1 MAKSFNIV
9 AELQLQGP
17 KNLNQITRQ
26 IAKSLKGVSVDVN
39 LKIPKTVAAQLN
51 QINKSLQSLNAV
63 ASQAN
68 QKAAQLSSG
77 LQKVQK
83 ASAAAASA
91 NKKAGSAIGSTSKQ
105 LKEATSAAESF
116 GKQSALAVKR
126 FAAFS
131 VSAGIMGSVVMS
143 LKNGVSAAIE
153 FERELVKV
161 AQVTNKSLSSLSGLT
176 KEISSLSTSLGAS
189 SQELV
194 GVSRT
199 LAQTGLSARDVTIAL
214 KALAQSSLAPTF
226 KDMNNTVEGAI
237 SIMRQFGVSADDIGK
252 KLGSINALAG
262 SFAVEAQDLVFA
274 VRRAGGAF
282 QAAGGSLEELLS
294 LFTSVRATTRESAET
309 IATGFRTIFTRI
321 QRPKTIA
328 FLRETGVE
336 LQNLEGNFVG
346 PFQAIQRLSKAL
358 RQMESTDPRFMQ
370 IIEELGGFRQVSK
383 VIPLIQQ
390 FGTAQKALGVA
401 MAGQDSLAKDAATAQ
416 QSLGVQIV
424 KVREQFLALARDL
437 VASDSFQGM
446 AKMALSFASSLIKV
460 VESVKPLL
468 PLLTTLATFKTLQL
482 GVQFA
487 GGFSRGFGASGGAAG
502 LGQRLGGG
510 RRMATG
516 GIVPG
521 VGNTDSVPAMLTP
534 GEFVIRKS
542 SVEKYGAE
550 NIARLNAGGRIGDV
564 SRGRRLGGGPRGA
577 MYAKG
582 RSKRFSER
590 AMGSRKAYVFD
601 FDDTLAVSGAV
612 EKPGAADPYEDFRG
626 KRGASFIRSA
636 QATKIAK
643 MARARASRGHDI
655 HVLTARPGDKS
666 TRSSIGQFMRG
677 IGASAKSIIGTGLMP
692 GPGGTAEKKAA
703 VLSRLKGQ
711 YGNIV
716 FLDDNKEN
724 VIAAGKVKGVK
735 SIRAKYA
742 LGGKVDSGRGL
753 AAGHALL
760 YGATRRS
767 RPPTNAEKR
776 AATKAAMK
784 KGPKALDIRGFGGK
798 GTYSGKPIVLDPN
811 DSSIGGFYIHPDN
824 TSITVSTKAS
834 TFDITNEKFRSDYVK
849 TLKKQGLLT
858 STEARSRVPKKLKGQ
873 MKGGSYA
880 AFGPQEASMKQGSTG
895 KAIDK
900 GAISGMKAGIQKAMT
915 AIVRSNAFNIKGL
928 QPLKGNISAAKEAV
942 AGDANVLKTVG
953 GFLFES
959 VLQSLTGVVP
969 GGDKVPMD
977 LPNITGSQRKKMSS
991 IFGEGS
997 EALRI
1002 AEVKRSQSALKGADG
1017 LQKKVSGEFNKRKG
1031 RYGQVA
1037 SMGNQTLGKQ
1047 KGMASGGGISGS
1059 DTVPALLTPGEFV
1072 VNKKSA
1078 QRIGYGN
1085 LNKINKGG
1093 IRGYADGGQVHK
1105 FNTGGP
1111 VPGSTTLGGPGSIPG
1126 MKKTAQANNNL
1137 AKSANK
1143 AAKSVG
1149 DSATAAMGLS
1159 NRMQLLYFLPATIQ
1173 SFANTLGLAGE
1184 EFNNVTTAVNQAVI
1198 GFQSISLITRSGPVQ
1213 DFLGRKGMGI
1223 NGGRLPKTM
1232 RSGFRLG
1239 RREADNAAARFSQS
1253 RIAQSRIG
1261 QSGVGR
1267 AVGRG
1272 FRGFMRG
1279 GVGAM
1284 SAMGSVQG
1292 VTMLGTAAMTAASML
1307 KAYGEAQKQAAM
1319 ELVSNAEAT
1328 ETDFAKA
1335 RGMAATGN
1343 RASSAGTGMMVG
1355 MGAGAL
1361 AGAAIGTA
1369 IFPGIGTVGGAA
1381 IGGMLGM
1388 TAGGIAGDVL
1398 GNTSYDPALERQIQ
1412 STKFGQ
1418 TTGRMQ
1424 EGIQRIQQ
1432 EGVSAVDVTSVLK
1445 EAGAG
1450 IEQRDEAFDFKQFK
1464 EFRSSLRQQLPALK
1478 ALKSEMLKSAD
1489 SIEDFQDKFG
1499 GAGRELQ
1506 EKIADIE
1513 GVDVSVIVARDKAE
1527 RELIEKL
1534 GANKAAQEAAIRA
1547 QQDLVRQLDIFKGS
1561 LQETSDSLNEMVLAN
1576 NNAVASFGGG
1586 IGKRAIGSSAARGG
1600 IFSRA
1605 AAGQSVDADALEKA
1619 ITSIAPTEEIKNMAQ
1634 SAANASQKLP
1644 DVLFKAARESKLTG
1658 EKLELTLA
1666 NELKAAGIGGAVA
1679 QSIQASIE
1687 GMTLSTQGS
1696 EQKLVNEIFGGGA
1709 SDVAKKAIE
1718 SLVGSGL
1725 LESFQE
1731 ISNKLNEQAAQLD
1744 AAFGQIIQ
1752 AERKL
1757 AKQRIGLINTRASN
1771 RQTLAMAQGAAAG
1784 RTGAEIGPQ
1793 GRLSGLA
1800 DFVGR
1805 QQAILGQGREAGN
1818 AKGVDTSA
1826 LAATSAAD
1834 VQALGNRFMT
1844 LQTKIADITKREAR
1858 GETLDPGEVKEL
1870 NRLREEAQQA
1880 GDNLNFLA
1888 ESTDLLKNAQDRLA
1902 SEQAKRQFRTGIAT
1916 DFAFG
1921 TQETRQ
1927 SMAMSMSAVDAFN
1940 RYSQGTG
1947 NLGPQA
1953 LNAMGEAGQQAAA
1966 GGRQMLERM
1975 AAAGVKYQGRDAS
1988 EILRET
1994 TRRQL
1999 KESPL
2004 GQGLTQ
2010 DALDNMVDEMLD
2022 PSNAE
2027 VEAIED
2033 MKNAMEIQE
2042 AAQSKLISA
2051 QRVLLDGIGA
2061 GILGL
2066 NPEFK
2071 GLREQFVNASN
2082 DAANAQVT
2090 ATKAV
2095 EQAIRD
2101 QMAQDAE
2108 TKRMKA
2114 EAEAETVTKATEAG
2128 INTQKQAE
2136 AVVQISKQQERVKKL
2151 QEEKDAL
2158 LPEAFRGV
2166 EELQGITKMSG
2177 MKGGSNADIGAV
2189 IGGAVSP
2196 ALAPLGAAIGSMSTR
2211 EADETALTNVTD
2223 RKDVSARAKKSA
2235 MAVAILAGK
2244 IQSTFEKEGL
2254 INDNGG
2260 ELGRERR
2267 EQATM
2272 DILEE
2277 SGFDPK
2283 SDVAMRIVKTLRN
2296 LVDAGTYFGGTDA
2309 DEEREMLQNTIVQA
2323 LMSQGEKA
2331 RTKQAE
2337 IDKQQKSINIQAQ
2350 QAGVGTNISEQDLE
2364 IAKAR
2369 EKIDDKTAKEQV
2381 AAVKQTTNIAKTLLN
2396 VAENAKKEKTEK
2408 VDTKE
2413 VIVKSKKSEEAEK
2426 KLDEA
2431 KKKADAAAAA
2441 APETTMDIK
2450 KRIGPQKKG
2459 ETSLQYQT
2467 RIAAARAEGVAAPPA
2482 GAPAGTTPPAGTVPP
2497 QVAAGAAAES
2507 SRAAEFNMDEIMAR
2521 ANQIKSLPKG
2531 TPTSEGG
2538 ADLRTRRAAY
2548 RARQGEELT
2557 REEKQL
2563 LSGQEIS
2570 GEEGGRGTDSK
2581 EGGSLQ
2587 QALQQFIETEQ
2598 LSAALNN
2605 FSEQFGGDGAIKH
2618 ELSGTDISVTFSGLE
2633 EIKGAFQ
2640 EEIISQVIK
2649 RLGDTRN
2656 PNPDPSKPVQT

>member
-39 LKIPKTVAAQLN
+39 VKIPKSVAAQLN
-51 QINKSLQSLNAV
+51 QVNKSLQSLNTV

-77 LQKVQK
+77 LQKIQK

-199 LAQTGLSARDVTIAL
+199 LAQTGLSARDVTVAL

-487 GGFSRGFGASGGAAG
+487 GGFASGFGASGGARG
-502 LGQRLGGG
+502 MGRRLGGG

-516 GIVPG
+516 GVVPG

-534 GEFVIRKS
+534 GEFVIRKKA
-542 SVEKYGAE
+542 VQAYGADNLARMNSGGLVQKFRNGTRGTGVKKPSLTKE
-550 NIARLNAGGRIGDV
+550 QRAQLNNPPIFDVDGAHGVAFLQRGGYTGATQQLEASISTLRASTQKKLQQVPSIKTASQRSVFGDQLFKKIKISTYPRLYSLDDAIRKNFEDNVIGGISNKMRQEVNRTFDGVGAPNIPLQDLLSKSGLNSAIGQIGEGFVRLAV
-564 SRGRRLGGGPRGA
+564 
-577 MYAKG
+577 AK
-582 RSKRFSER
+582 SPKLSEQD
-590 AMGSRKAYVFD
+590 KKTDPEFD
-601 FDDTLAVSGAV
+601 F
-612 EKPGAADPYEDFRG
+612 
-626 KRGASFIRSA
+626 SA
-636 QATKIAK
+636 GSMKDEAFK
-643 MARARASRGHDI
+643 
-655 HVLTARPGDKS
+655 VL
-666 TRSSIGQFMRG
+666 F
-677 IGASAKSIIGTGLMP
+677 GTTP
-692 GPGGTAEKKAA
+692 QGPLELKNTAEIDKPDLISKAINEKEIASKFRKRAVKKAA
-703 VLSRLKGQ
+703 
-711 YGNIV
+711 
-716 FLDDNKEN
+716 
-724 VIAAGKVKGVK
+724 
-735 SIRAKYA
+735 
-742 LGGKVDSGRGL
+742 
-753 AAGHALL
+753 
-760 YGATRRS
+760 
-767 RPPTNAEKR
+767 
-776 AATKAAMK
+776 
-784 KGPKALDIRGFGGK
+784 
-798 GTYSGKPIVLDPN
+798 
-811 DSSIGGFYIHPDN
+811 
-824 TSITVSTKAS
+824 
-834 TFDITNEKFRSDYVK
+834 
-849 TLKKQGLLT
+849 
-858 STEARSRVPKKLKGQ
+858 
-873 MKGGSYA
+873 
-880 AFGPQEASMKQGSTG
+880 
-895 KAIDK
+895 
-900 GAISGMKAGIQKAMT
+900 
-915 AIVRSNAFNIKGL
+915 
-928 QPLKGNISAAKEAV
+928 
-942 AGDANVLKTVG
+942 
-953 GFLFES
+953 
-959 VLQSLTGVVP
+959 
-969 GGDKVPMD
+969 
-977 LPNITGSQRKKMSS
+977 
-991 IFGEGS
+991 
-997 EALRI
+997 
-1002 AEVKRSQSALKGADG
+1002 
-1017 LQKKVSGEFNKRKG
+1017 
-1031 RYGQVA
+1031 
-1037 SMGNQTLGKQ
+1037 
-1047 KGMASGGGISGS
+1047 GGGISGS

-1072 VNKKSA
+1072 INRKSA

-1085 LNKINKGG
+1085 LNTINKGGG
-1093 IRGYADGGQVHK
+1093 IRGYASGGQVHK
-1105 FNTGGP
+1105 FNTGGT
-1111 VPGSTTLGGPGSIPG
+1111 VPGSTTMGGPGSIPG

-1143 AAKSVG
+1143 AAKNVG
-1149 DSATAAMGLS
+1149 DSASAALGLS
-1159 NRMQLLYFLPATIQ
+1159 NRMQMLYFLPSAIQ
-1173 SFANTLGLAGE
+1173 SFANTLGLAGD
-1184 EFNNVTTAVNQAVI
+1184 EFNAVTGAVNQAVMS
-1198 GFQSISLITRSGPVQ
+1198 FSTLSMITRSDAVQ
-1213 DFLGRKGMGI
+1213 NFMGQKGMGP
-1223 NGGRLPKTM
+1223 NKSRLPRTMRRGGRM
-1232 RSGFRLG
+1232 GMAG
-1239 RREADNAAARFSQS
+1239 ANRFIRQTPFMQ
-1253 RIAQSRIG
+1253 R
-1261 QSGVGR
+1261 GVGKMLQKPI
-1267 AVGRG
+1267 RG
-1272 FRGFMRG
+1272 IATAG
-1279 GVGAM
+1279 G
-1284 SAMGSVQG
+1284 AMGSVG
-1292 VTMLGTAAMTAASML
+1292 GITMLGTAAMTAASML

-1369 IFPGIGTVGGAA
+1369 VFPGIGTVGGAA

-1398 GNTSYDPALERQIQ
+1398 GTTSYDPALERQIQ

-1432 EGVSAVDVTSVLK
+1432 EGISAVDVTSVLN

-1489 SIEDFQDKFG
+1489 SVEDFQDEFG

-1534 GANKAAQEAAIRA
+1534 GANKSAQEAAIRA
-1547 QQDLVRQLDIFKGS
+1547 QQDVVRQLDIFKGS
-1561 LQETSDSLNEMVLAN
+1561 LQETSESLNEMVLAN
-1576 NNAVASFGGG
+1576 SNAVASFGGG
-1586 IGKRAIGSSAARGG
+1586 IGKRTVGSAAARGG

-1605 AAGQSVDADALEKA
+1605 AAGQVVDADALEKA
-1619 ITSIAPTEEIKNMAQ
+1619 ITNIAPTQEMKDMAQ

-1644 DVLFKAARESKLTG
+1644 DALFKAARESKLTG

-1696 EQKLVNEIFGGGA
+1696 EQKLVNEIFGGGS
-1709 SDVAKKAIE
+1709 SDVAAKAIE

-1731 ISNKLNEQAAQLD
+1731 ITNKLNEQAAQLD

-1771 RQTLAMAQGAAAG
+1771 RQTLAMAQGASQG
-1784 RTGAEIGPQ
+1784 RTAAEIGPQ
-1793 GRLSGLA
+1793 GRMSGLA
-1800 DFVGR
+1800 DFAAR
-1805 QQAILGQGREAGN
+1805 QQAILGQGRP
-1818 AKGVDTSA
+1818 VDTSA
-1826 LAATSAAD
+1826 MVSTSAAD
-1834 VQALGNRFMT
+1834 VQALGNRFIT
-1844 LQTKIADITKREAR
+1844 LQTQIADMTNREAR

-1870 NRLREEAQQA
+1870 DRLREEAQQA

-1902 SEQAKRQFRTGIAT
+1902 KEQAKRQFRTGIAT

-1927 SMAMSMSAVDAFN
+1927 SMAMSMGAVDAFN

-1966 GGRQMLERM
+1966 GGRQMLEQM
-1975 AAAGVKYQGRDAS
+1975 AAAGVQYQGRDAS

-1999 KESPL
+1999 KDSPL

-2010 DALDNMVDEMLD
+2010 DALDNLVDEMLD
-2022 PSNAE
+2022 PTSAE
-2027 VEAIED
+2027 VEAIDD
-2033 MKNAMEIQE
+2033 MRNAMEIQE
-2042 AAQSKLISA
+2042 AAQSQLISA
-2051 QRVLLDGIGA
+2051 QTVLLDGIGA

-2066 NPEFK
+2066 NPEFQ

-2095 EQAIRD
+2095 EDAIRE

-2108 TKRMKA
+2108 TTRMTA
-2114 EAEAETVTKATEAG
+2114 EAEAATVTQAAGAG
-2128 INTQKQAE
+2128 INTQEQAK
-2136 AVVQISKQQERVKKL
+2136 AIVQISKQQEKQKKL
-2151 QEEKDAL
+2151 QEEADAM

-2166 EELQGITKMSG
+2166 TELPDEIRTMA
-2177 MKGGSNADIGAV
+2177 GSDG
-2189 IGGAVSP
+2189 
-2196 ALAPLGAAIGSMSTR
+2196 
-2211 EADETALTNVTD
+2211 TALGTMLD
-2223 RKDVSARAKKSA
+2223 RADVSMEGKKSA
-2235 MAVAILAGK
+2235 VAMARLASK
-2244 IQSTFEKEGL
+2244 IQSRFQGEGL
-2254 INDNGG
+2254 INDDGG
-2260 ELGRERR
+2260 VGGRRRR
-2267 EQATM
+2267 EDLTRE
-2272 DILEE
+2272 ILTEE
-2277 SGFDPK
+2277 GFDPD
-2283 SDVAMRIVKTLRN
+2283 SDVSVEISKTLRN
-2296 LVDAGTYFGGTDA
+2296 LVDAGTWFGGMDS
-2309 DEEREMLQNTIVQA
+2309 DQEKKMLQDTVVNSI
-2323 LMSQGEKA
+2323 LSQGQKRKGKLQEVD
-2331 RTKQAE
+2331 KQQRV
-2337 IDKQQKSINIQAQ
+2337 IDKQAQKAKLSDP
-2350 QAGVGTNISEQDLE
+2350 AGRLRKPIDERTLE
-2364 IAKAR
+2364 LAKAR
-2369 EKIDDKTAKEQV
+2369 EKIDDKTAKKQV
-2381 AAVKQTTNIAKTLLN
+2381 AAVEQAKQN
-2396 VAENAKKEKTEK
+2396 AETQKEAAEAAKKAEPEK

-2413 VIVKSKKSEEAEK
+2413 VTV
-2426 KLDEA
+2426 DN
-2431 KKKADAAAAA
+2431 
-2441 APETTMDIK
+2441 
-2450 KRIGPQKKG
+2450 Q
-2459 ETSLQYQT
+2459 Q
-2467 RIAAARAEGVAAPPA
+2467 AARAEATLTKGRSQVGIHERFMTEQAQEMKAKHDERMASDPSFARRHEKKMSEGGYYKQRYEGMVKQASGPA
-2482 GAPAGTTPPAGTVPP
+2482 GQPLTKDQVRAKHAAEDKALAEKNARANKETEEILDGYEPPDTSTPEERAAIQKKIEADRKERDRKRQAEIDAAPAGGPPGGPP
-2497 QVAAGAAAES
+2497 MGPAYPQAVSPAAES